1 MKASPGPAGDWCQ
14 RCHSRGDTED
24 TVGTHHPSLTRLS
37 HLGDVHTLLRG
48 HEAEHGEDNEA
59 SKEAGAAVDHS
70 QDVGI
75 PVGTA
80 SKEVL
85 EGTGGHTTGSLGCT
99 RGLPAAGIALPVAVV
114 VEAVVA
120 AQCGQSTQPDGVGEE
135 DLGASINPDLGCEEG
150 CQGVIGVPG
159 GCLAPNSLLAS
170 PLPSPVPQPAWTSQV
185 SGSR

>member
-1 MKASPGPAGDWCQ
+1 MKASPGPAGEWGQ

-24 TVGTHHPSLTRLS
+24 TAGTQHPSLTRLG
-37 HLGDVHTLLRG
+37 HLGDVHALLRG
-48 HEAEHGEDNEA
+48 HEAEHREDNKA
-59 SKEAGAAVDHS
+59 GKEAGAAVDHS

-85 EGTGGHTTGSLGCT
+85 GSTGGHTWGSLGHT
-99 RGLPAAGIALPVAVV
+99 GGVPAAGTALPVAVV

-120 AQCGQSTQPDGVGEE
+120 AQCGQCTQPNGVGEE
-135 DLGASINPDLGCEEG
+135 HLGASINPDLGWEG
-150 CQGVIGVPG
+150 GCHGVMRVPG
-159 GCLAPNSLLAS
+159 RCLEPSSLLLS
-170 PLPSPVPQPAWTSQV
+170 PVPSPVPQPAWTSQV